1 MTGTA
6 LQSCDLLVLCG
17 GQGTRLRSVVHDRPK
32 PMVPVGDRPFLEF
45 VIDPLV
51 AQGIR
56 RVILCTGYMSQQ
68 VEEWFLA
75 QKQEPDHELLFSREA
90 QPMGTAGALAQAVH
104 LVQSKTVVVVNGD
117 SVCDVNLAGLLDH
130 HIATDACATITLTPA
145 TARTDA
151 GCVEMTADTR
161 LTGFQEKGAT
171 TLSAF
176 HNAGIYVF
184 DRSVLS
190 RIPAE
195 HPSSIETDLLP
206 ALLPQGLYGFVI
218 DGPLFDIGTPERLT
232 QFRAYATSLATTAMA
247 GVSASPDR
255 RRPRS

>member
-1 MTGTA
+1 MTGTS

-17 GQGTRLRSVVHDRPK
+17 GRGTRLRSVVHDRPK
-32 PMVPVGDRPFLEF
+32 PMAPVGARPFLEF
-45 VIDPLV
+45 VIDPMA

-56 RVILCTGYMSQQ
+56 RVILCTWYRSQQ

-75 QKQEPDHELLFSREA
+75 QEHDYELLFSREA
-90 QPMGTAGALAQAVH
+90 RPMGTAGALAQAAH
-104 LVQSKTVVVVNGD
+104 LVQSNVVIVVNGD
-117 SVCDVNLAGLLDH
+117 SVCDVHLAGLLDH
-130 HIATDACATITLTPA
+130 HRATGACATVTLTPA

-151 GCVEMTADTR
+151 GCVEMNADTR
-161 LTGFQEKGAT
+161 LTGFQEKGPAK
-171 TLSAF
+171 LSSF

-206 ALLPQGLYGFVI
+206 ALLPQGLYGFVT
-218 DGPLFDIGTPERLT
+218 DAPLFDIGTPERLT
-232 QFRAYATSLATTAMA
+232 QFRVHIESLAPAAMA
-247 GVSASPDR
+247 GASASPDR
-255 RRPRS
+255 MRPQS

>member
-32 PMVPVGDRPFLEF
+32 PMAPVGDRPFLEF
-45 VIDPLV
+45 VIAPLV

-56 RVILCTGYMSQQ
+56 RVILCTGYMSRQ
-68 VEEWFLA
+68 VEQWFLA
-75 QKQEPDHELLFSREA
+75 QEHDYELLFSREA
-90 QPMGTAGALAQAVH
+90 RPMGTAGALAQAAH
-104 LVQSKTVVVVNGD
+104 LVQSNVVIVVNGD
-117 SVCDVNLAGLLDH
+117 SVCDVHLAGLLDH
-130 HIATDACATITLTPA
+130 HRAIGACATVTLTPA

-151 GCVEMTADTR
+151 GCVEMNADTR
-161 LTGFQEKGAT
+161 LTGFQEKGPART
-171 TLSAF
+171 GSF
-176 HNAGIYVF
+176 HNAGIYIF

-195 HPSSIETDLLP
+195 RPSSIETDLLP
-206 ALLPQGLYGFVI
+206 GLLPQGLYGYVT
-218 DGPLFDIGTPERLT
+218 DAPLFDIGTPERLT
-232 QFRAYATSLATTAMA
+232 QFRAHVESLAPAAMA
-247 GVSASPDR
+247 GASASPDR